1 MVKKHNTVPFDFFDD
16 PKKIWQAQISGEKN
30 FDEYSFMG
38 ALNDLQG
45 EPDWRDVFDP
55 VKDDVGMLAF
65 LDRLQGHFDLCQS
78 LVSEDGRQLIYMH
91 PSRTQSENGP
101 DKTKMIELAQRHMK
115 TMVKAFEA
123 NGQPESADNLRGIN
137 VKWAGPEN
145 FNDLTWDE
153 QTALW
158 QGEPLGIYL
167 SDAWD
172 FTWYLDGTPE
182 IRGCLYEAVYSL
194 ANDFPLTRY
203 LMQSFMDHGLD
214 VDAEYE
220 LAWIYKGTYYFDKT
234 TCYVT
239 RAQRS

>member
-65 LDRLQGHFDLCQS
+65 LDRLQGHFDLCKPPMS
-78 LVSEDGRQLIYMH
+78 ADGRQFIYMH
-91 PSRTQSENGP
+91 PSRTNSENGP
-101 DKTKMIELAQRHMK
+101 DKAKMIDLTRRHME

-123 NGQPESADNLRGIN
+123 NGQPENAGKLREIN
-137 VKWAGPEN
+137 VKWAEPEYYISLE
-145 FNDLTWDE
+145 FDE
-153 QTALW
+153 KRALW
-158 QGEPLGIYL
+158 DGKPLGFYL
-167 SDAWD
+167 SEAWD
-172 FTWYLDGTPE
+172 FTWYLDGTPD
-182 IRGCLYEAVYSL
+182 IRGCIYEAVYSL
-194 ANDFPLTRY
+194 ANDFALTRY

-214 VDAEYE
+214 VDAQYE
-220 LAWIYKGTYYFDKT
+220 LGWVHKGAFYFDET

-239 RAQRS
+239 LAQRS